1 VDDLAYIAPRE
12 RRFDSDYTDPGR
24 VTADLAAAYPNKFIW
39 GSDSPFYSYA
49 AEISGKVVKLISTY
63 EAEMKALKAAG
74 EETVTR
80 IACTNTLNY
89 LKLSDESILA

>member
-1 VDDLAYIAPRE
+1 M
-12 RRFDSDYTDPGR
+12 
-24 VTADLAAAYPNKFIW
+24 W

-74 EETVTR
+74 EEVVNR

-89 LKLSDESILA
+89 LKLPDESILS